1 MPVTGKT
8 MAGFW
13 GNKKNDQ
20 DTGVS
25 ADFQHALMQ
34 EVMKTELLRIKALIA
49 TALVL
54 CVIVRVVFFFAPGA
68 VAGVWHGNLTPR
80 YLYSIIGPFT
90 LFKGGVPGSTQR
102 QMKGGRALPLYRR
115 Y

>member
-13 GNKKNDQ
+13 GKHTRDQ

-34 EVMKTELLRIKALIA
+34 EVMKTELLCIKALIA
-49 TALVL
+49 SALVL
-54 CVIVRVVFFFAPGA
+54 CVIVTVVYFFATEA
-68 VAGVWHGNLTPR
+68 VVRVCHGNLPPR
-80 YLYSIIGPFT
+80 YPYSISGPFI
-90 LFKGGVPGSTQR
+90 LFEGWVHGSIHR
-102 QMKGGRALPLYRR
+102 LMKGGPHLP
-115 Y
+115 